1 MRRRPTPCVDHT
13 GTTHAHF
20 SAMCR
25 AWGLT
30 PRCVRERLAAA
41 PPPSLEE
48 ALTKP
53 ARVPVPI
60 VDGAGVRHPSIR
72 AAARCWGKTH
82 SAVLRAAKRNP
93 DRTLSSALVR
103 LQAVKDPR
111 GKTFASLALL
121 AEHWGVSAESLRR
134 HVRSGKPMRQA
145 LAAAAAR
152 QPRKDHLGRQFR
164 SLADMARAWG
174 VAPPTLRRRLKDG
187 LSMRVALTAKVE
199 GRSAA

>member
-1 MRRRPTPCVDHT
+1 MRRRPAPCVDHT

-25 AWGLT
+25 AWGQT
-30 PRCVRERLAAA
+30 PRCVRERLRAVPA
-41 PPPSLEE
+41 PSLKE

-53 ARVPVPI
+53 ARVPVPV
-60 VDGAGVRHPSIR
+60 VDGAGVKHPSIR

-93 DRTLSSALVR
+93 ELTLSSALVR

-111 GKTFASLALL
+111 GKMFASLALL

-134 HVRSGKPMRQA
+134 HIRSGKPMREA

-152 QPRKDHLGRQFR
+152 HPKDHLGRRYR
-164 SLADMARAWG
+164 SMADMARAWG
-174 VAPPTLRRRLKDG
+174 LVPATLRRRLNDG
-187 LSMRVALTAKVE
+187 RLSLRVALTAKVE
-199 GRSAA
+199 GRSA